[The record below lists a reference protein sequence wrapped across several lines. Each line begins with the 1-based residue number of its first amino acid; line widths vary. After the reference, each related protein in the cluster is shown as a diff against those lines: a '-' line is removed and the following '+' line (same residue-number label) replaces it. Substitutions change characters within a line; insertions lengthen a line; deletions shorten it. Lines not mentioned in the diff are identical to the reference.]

1 MDRAVVLLD
10 GGYLA
15 KLLKD
20 EFGEPRIDHLKLSEN
35 LSNGYERLRTYYYD
49 CMPYQDDPPTQL
61 QSKMFSDKSRFIRKL
76 ESLPRFDVRLGKLRL
91 RDGEYVQKRTDIL
104 LAIDLV
110 RLASKGQIQ
119 KATLLAGDAD
129 YVPAVEVAKN
139 DGVVVHLYHSQ
150 VIGKYSN
157 ELHQACDERTP
168 ITGGLI
174 DSCKLAPRS
183 EVLDVGN
190 IRSAHP

>member
-35 LSNGYERLRTYYYD
+35 LSAGYERLRTYYYD
-49 CMPYQDDPPTQL
+49 CLPYQSDPPTPEER
-61 QSKMFSDKSRFIRKL
+61 KMISDKTRFIRRL

-91 RDGEYVQKRTDIL
+91 REGFFVQKGIDVL

-110 RLASKGQIQ
+110 GLASKRQIQ
-119 KATLLAGDAD
+119 KAILLAGDAD
-129 YVPAVEVAKN
+129 YVPAVEVAKD
-139 DGVVVHLYHSQ
+139 DGVIVHLYHSQ

-157 ELHQACDERTP
+157 ELHQVCDERTP
-168 ITGGLI
+168 VTKQLI
-174 DSCKLAPRS
+174 DSCRIITKS
-183 EVLDVGN
+183 ESLGL
-190 IRSAHP
+190 